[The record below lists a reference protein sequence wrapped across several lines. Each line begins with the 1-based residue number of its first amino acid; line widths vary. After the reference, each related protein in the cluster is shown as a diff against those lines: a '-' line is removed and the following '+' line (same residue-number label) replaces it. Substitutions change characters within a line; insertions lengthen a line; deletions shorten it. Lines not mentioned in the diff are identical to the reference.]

1 MKFDKKV
8 LISIMLGIIISIMT
22 NVIAESFEKD
32 SKNVYYKDNSGLLA
46 DNVQDAIDG
55 TCTKFESKVDNF
67 LDKIYPVGSIY
78 ITTTLSTTAQ
88 VKEALGGEWAVYG
101 DGRTLL
107 SSSGKSEQI
116 GGANTVT
123 LVTDNLPSHTHSF
136 TPAGSVAS
144 TFKGTAVTSGTQ
156 SANHTHTFSG
166 TSSTTGNHSHTFS
179 GTTSSNGA
187 HTHTAY
193 NKLQGGSGYTI
204 TNSNFWY
211 SSTIGW
217 QSGSAS
223 GRQEQ
228 GASFMSSA
236 GAHTHT
242 YSGTTS
248 TTGNHSHTYSGT
260 TSANSANHTHSV
272 TAAGTVTSTF
282 TGTASNT
289 GATGGGK
296 SFSVQDAYIT
306 VYMYKRTA

>member
-8 LISIMLGIIISIMT
+8 LISIMLGIVISVMT
-22 NVIAESFEKD
+22 NVVAESFEKD
-32 SKNVYYKDNSGLLA
+32 SKNVYYKDNSNLLA

-78 ITTTLSTTAQ
+78 ITTTLSTAEQ

-116 GGANTVT
+116 GGANTAT
-123 LVTDNLPSHTHSF
+123 LTTDNLPSHSHSF

-166 TSSTTGNHSHTFS
+166 TTSTTGSHSHGMGIS
-179 GTTSSNGA
+179 MQWPA
-187 HTHTAY
+187 V
-193 NKLQGGSGYTI
+193 GSGESFY
-204 TNSNFWY
+204 
-211 SSTIGW
+211 GW
-217 QSGSAS
+217 GTGYGIFINQKLTTDAS
-223 GRQEQ
+223 
-228 GASFMSSA
+228 
-236 GAHTHT
+236 
-242 YSGTTS
+242 
-248 TTGNHSHTYSGT
+248 GNHSHTYSGT

-306 VYMYKRTA
+306 VYMYKRTK

>member
-1 MKFDKKV
+1 MKNTKV
-8 LISIMLGIIISIMT
+8 YLLILTSVIIGMILSITISYTLAETII
-22 NVIAESFEKD
+22 D
-32 SKNVYYKDNSGLLA
+32 SKNVYYKDNSNLLA

-78 ITTTLSTTAQ
+78 ITTTLSTTEQ

-107 SSSGKSEQI
+107 SSSGKSEQT

-123 LVTDNLPSHTHSF
+123 LTTDNLPSHSHSF

-166 TSSTTGNHSHTFS
+166 T
-179 GTTSSNGA
+179 TSSNGA
-187 HTHTAY
+187 HTHTMGVAY
-193 NKLQGGSGYTI
+193 DGDYAARGGG
-204 TNSNFWY
+204 
-211 SSTIGW
+211 IGSVW
-217 QSGSAS
+217 PSPVATT
-223 GRQEQ
+223 
-228 GASFMSSA
+228 SSA

-242 YSGTTS
+242 F
-248 TTGNHSHTYSGT
+248 SGT

-289 GATGGGK
+289 GSTGGGK

-306 VYMYKRTA
+306 VYMYKRTK

>member
-1 MKFDKKV
+1 
-8 LISIMLGIIISIMT
+8 MLGIIISIMT

-88 VKEALGGEWAVYG
+88 VKEALGGEWAIYG

-107 SSSGKSEQI
+107 SSSGKSEQT

-123 LVTDNLPSHTHSF
+123 LTTDNLPSHTHSF

-179 GTTSSNGA
+179 GTTSTNGA
-187 HTHTAY
+187 HTHGT
-193 NKLQGGSGYTI
+193 NGEKSGGSGSSMYLLH
-204 TNSNFWY
+204 NY
-211 SSTIGW
+211 SYGGYDFG
-217 QSGSAS
+217 GSMMA
-223 GRQEQ
+223 
-228 GASFMSSA
+228 SA
-236 GAHTHT
+236 GNHSHT

>member
-1 MKFDKKV
+1 MN
-8 LISIMLGIIISIMT
+8 S
-22 NVIAESFEKD
+22 KD
-32 SKNVYYKDNSGLLA
+32 VYYKDNSGLLA

-88 VKEALGGEWAVYG
+88 VKEALGGEWAIYG

-107 SSSGKSEQI
+107 SSSGKSEQT

-123 LVTDNLPSHTHSF
+123 LATDNLPSHTHSF
-136 TPAGSVAS
+136 TPAGSITS
-144 TFKGTAVTSGTQ
+144 TFKGTEVTSGNQ

-166 TSSTTGNHSHTFS
+166 TTEPNGNHTHGIYMSYNV
-179 GTTSSNGA
+179 TTHQGGGADWIQNGA
-187 HTHTAY
+187 FINPGSSVVGQYLTA
-193 NKLQGGSGYTI
+193 
-204 TNSNFWY
+204 
-211 SSTIGW
+211 
-217 QSGSAS
+217 
-223 GRQEQ
+223 
-228 GASFMSSA
+228 
-236 GAHTHT
+236 
-242 YSGTTS
+242 
-248 TTGNHSHTYSGT
+248 TGNHSHTYSGT

-296 SFSVQDAYIT
+296 SISVQDAYIT

>member
-88 VKEALGGEWAVYG
+88 VKEALGGEWAIYG

-107 SSSGKSEQI
+107 SSSGKSEQT

-123 LVTDNLPSHTHSF
+123 LTTDNLPSHTHSF
-136 TPAGSVAS
+136 TPAGS
-144 TFKGTAVTSGTQ
+144 
-156 SANHTHTFSG
+156 
-166 TSSTTGNHSHTFS
+166 
-179 GTTSSNGA
+179 
-187 HTHTAY
+187 
-193 NKLQGGSGYTI
+193 
-204 TNSNFWY
+204 
-211 SSTIGW
+211 
-217 QSGSAS
+217 
-223 GRQEQ
+223 
-228 GASFMSSA
+228 
-236 GAHTHT
+236 
-242 YSGTTS
+242 
-248 TTGNHSHTYSGT
+248 
-260 TSANSANHTHSV
+260 
-272 TAAGTVTSTF
+272 VTSTF

-296 SFSVQDAYIT
+296 SISVQDAYIT